1 MECTGVCCE
10 FEIMMRKMTGIKNGS
25 KRGKNENKI
34 TYEIKIRNERIER
47 KIEQK
52 REKSGQLIISILL

>member
-52 REKSGQLIISILL
+52 REKSG